1 MSANE
6 RDTYKDHDNAK
17 LDQLFGPD
25 WHDQLKP
32 AARMIDELDRA
43 RPGLKD
49 FVRAYGDNAV
59 FVTQLIQA
67 ARIYDAR
74 KGR

>member
-1 MSANE
+1 MKME
-6 RDTYKDHDNAK
+6 CI
-17 LDQLFGPD
+17 LGPG

-32 AARMIDELDRA
+32 AARMIHELDQK

-49 FVRAYGDNAV
+49 FVRAHGDNAL
-59 FVTQLIQA
+59 FITQLIQA

-74 KGR
+74 RGR